1 MGTGVRRRK
10 NEIEFQEI
18 EDCIALVLINVLKL
32 IDFYFNNKTL
42 CSYFL
47 IEQST
52 SIKSKR
58 RAVHSNF

>member
-52 SIKSKR
+52 SKR

>member
-18 EDCIALVLINVLKL
+18 EDWIALVLINRLMYLL

-52 SIKSKR
+52 SIKSII
-58 RAVHSNF
+58 